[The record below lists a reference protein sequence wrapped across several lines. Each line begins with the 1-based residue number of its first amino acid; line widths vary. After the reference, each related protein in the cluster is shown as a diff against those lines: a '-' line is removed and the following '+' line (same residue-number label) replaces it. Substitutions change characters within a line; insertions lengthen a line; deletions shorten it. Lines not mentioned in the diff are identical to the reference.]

1 LRSAARSFTMIGDMA
16 LSDFDTWLRE
26 LDPELI
32 RREIQELRDEQ
43 AAIER
48 KIWQRQHALTILG
61 EAAPPARTDEPR
73 LPTPDQPPLDPE
85 DAADMDRGPREGET
99 VIEDMREKEQLLLGI
114 LRETPGGALHLREV
128 RKLLGVRSIH
138 FEGTPPRGV
147 LWRLAQRGELESRG
161 QGVYAL
167 PAPDGG
173 ADATGT
179 QR

>member
-1 LRSAARSFTMIGDMA
+1 MIGDMA

-48 KIWQRQHALTILG
+48 KIWQRQHALAILG
-61 EAAPPARTDEPR
+61 EVAPTARTDEPR
-73 LPTPDQPPLDPE
+73 LPAPDQPPLDPDE
-85 DAADMDRGPREGET
+85 AADMDRGPREGET
-99 VIEDMREKEQLLLGI
+99 VIEDMREKEQFLLEL
-114 LRETPGGALHLREV
+114 LRESPAGALHLREV
-128 RKLLGVRSIH
+128 RKILGARSVH

-167 PAPDGG
+167 PASDSG
-173 ADATGT
+173 ADRTET